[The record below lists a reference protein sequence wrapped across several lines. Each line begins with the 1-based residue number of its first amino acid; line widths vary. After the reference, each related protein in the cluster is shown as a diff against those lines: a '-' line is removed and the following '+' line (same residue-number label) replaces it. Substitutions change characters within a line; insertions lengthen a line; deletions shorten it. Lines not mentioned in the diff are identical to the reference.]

1 MLYFDWLQAAIEAAD
16 ADEDPAPLTDAEKSE
31 ALAHLNSL
39 LADDGLIRANIFV
52 VLIMPDDLTR
62 ALTDADTRQR
72 KTLVD
77 EFSAAYDRIAADEA
91 IYKRERIYTL
101 MGRIGLER
109 LDDEQADVSQGLKDR
124 IRETVKWADE
134 STPSVYD
141 RQPIINALGN
151 VLNEAGMLDEAR
163 ALLLAELDRSKQPY
177 YFMVDLADI
186 EQQAGNNDAAIDWL
200 KKAWDASKGPATR
213 FQWGYYY
220 LNGLIE
226 MAPDDTALIRDT
238 TVGLVRDLQ
247 NSSGLYQR
255 PKAQL
260 GRLEKKLLTWS
271 EDNGHADSLSEI
283 RAAVRQVCAT
293 AKRQDESRKT
303 CDAFLAT
310 A

>member
-1 MLYFDWLQAAIEAAD
+1 
-16 ADEDPAPLTDAEKSE
+16 
-31 ALAHLNSL
+31 
-39 LADDGLIRANIFV
+39 
-52 VLIMPDDLTR
+52 
-62 ALTDADTRQR
+62 
-72 KTLVD
+72 
-77 EFSAAYDRIAADEA
+77 
-91 IYKRERIYTL
+91 
-101 MGRIGLER
+101 
-109 LDDEQADVSQGLKDR
+109 
-124 IRETVKWADE
+124 
-134 STPSVYD
+134 
-141 RQPIINALGN
+141 
-151 VLNEAGMLDEAR
+151 
-163 ALLLAELDRSKQPY
+163 
-177 YFMVDLADI
+177 MVDLADI
-186 EQQAGNNDAAIDWL
+186 EQKAGNNDAAIDWL

-271 EDNGHADSLSEI
+271 EDNGHADSLAEI
-283 RAAVRQVCAT
+283 RVAVRQVCAT